1 MAARFTRSPNGVF
14 AGVCKGLAET
24 FDVDVTLVRVFWL
37 LAFFLGGFGG
47 LLYVA
52 LAFALPRKD
61 RLEKAHHDKILG
73 VCAALAQRFDIEV
86 GIVRLFALFSLCLS
100 LGGTFL
106 AYFVLYFILPQEEK
120 KEKIISQ

>member
-1 MAARFTRSPNGVF
+1 MSARFTRSPNGVF
-14 AGVCKGLAET
+14 AGVCKGLAES
-24 FDVDVTLVRVFWL
+24 FEIDVTIVRVFWL

-61 RLEKAHHDKILG
+61 RLEKANEDKILG
-73 VCAALAQRFDIEV
+73 VCAALAERFDIEV

-100 LGGTFL
+100 LGGTVL
-106 AYFVLYFILPQEEK
+106 AYFVLYFVLPHEKK
-120 KEKIISQ
+120 KEKVVSN